1 MDKELIKSELLQG
14 LLQVDSSFSITEFFA
29 DFDAETRKLSITLT
43 AQKDDGEEVKVVK
56 EYA

>member
-1 MDKELIKSELLQG
+1 MNEELIKSELLQG

-29 DFDAETRKLSITLT
+29 DFDEKTRKLSISFTGQT
-43 AQKDDGEEVKVVK
+43 NDGEEIKVVN